1 MQANYATQSATLGA
15 NADDVRVEELRGQ
28 EHVVAPV
35 NMVREMVLK
44 GEFLPLE
51 EIEATQLAWN
61 AKPATITHPT
71 NQSGDFVPASHP
83 DRYESHVTAQVF
95 GVETSSQ
102 SRTLQ
107 GEVWINRE
115 RSSEV
120 ADDLDRDDPAEMLL
134 DGETVEVSVGYWYE
148 RFEADGEHDG
158 NEFDAVQVGIQPDH
172 LALLPNGT
180 GECSIEDGCGAG
192 RDDAA
197 GAAMT
202 QAQTAAP
209 SIIQRGAQRLQ
220 SLGIDFGANCDC
232 GGTCGAHDG
241 SGGSTSNNDPENTM
255 NERIQ
260 TLAEHS
266 AFDAETLEEWD
277 ESQLDALEESLD
289 IADDGSGGQAQNN
302 NGTDDAVLEEIQ
314 SLREDM
320 VTEDDVDELVSQ
332 RVKEDEREELV
343 SQITAQSSFDED
355 DLDGHSLESLEKLA
369 DEVTPQGGVYA
380 GRAGGGSSTQNND
393 GGSDIPVGVGDRY
406 LEEAN

>member
-1 MQANYATQSATLGA
+1 MQANYATQSAKLGV
-15 NADDVRVEELRGQ
+15 NADDVRVEDLRGE

-61 AKPATITHPT
+61 AKPVTITHPT

-83 DRYESHVTAQVF
+83 DRYESHVAGSTF

-102 SRTLQ
+102 NRALE

-115 RSSEV
+115 RSAAIAEN
-120 ADDLDRDDPAEMLL
+120 LGRDDPAEMLL
-134 DGETVEVSVGYWYE
+134 DGETVEVSIGYHYQ

-158 NEFDAVQVGIQPDH
+158 DGYDAVQVGIQPDH

-180 GECSIEDGCGAG
+180 GECSVEDGCGAG

-202 QAQTAAP
+202 DQTAAP

-220 SLGIDFGANCDC
+220 SLGINFGANCDGC

-241 SGGSTSNNDPENTM
+241 EESTPNQDPTDTM
-255 NERIQ
+255 NERI
-260 TLAEHS
+260 TKLAENS
-266 AFDAETLEEWD
+266 AFDAETLEGWD
-277 ESQLDALEESLD
+277 DSQIDALEESLD
-289 IADDGSGGQAQNN
+289 LSDDDPGASDGTQDGQQNN
-302 NGTDDAVLEEIQ
+302 QDLTRDAVQEIVQGALEED
-314 SLREDM
+314 RK
-320 VTEDDVDELVSQ
+320 Q
-332 RVKEDEREELV
+332 RTKQQREELV
-343 SQITAQSSFDED
+343 GEITANSSLEEEQLPD
-355 DLDGHSLESLEKLA
+355 DLEALEALR

-380 GRAGGGSSTQNND
+380 GRSGGASNTQNND
-393 GGSDIPVGVGDRY
+393 DGSDIPVGVGDRY
-406 LEEAN
+406 LEEAE